1 MGIVNKEGSLYM
13 ATGIDNSGL
22 FTGLNQAEGRIDQ
35 FGKYVKDTSD
45 KIGMALTAG
54 FGGAV
59 LKSFASEIVNV
70 RGEMKMLESSF
81 EVLLGGKGVSGFMS
95 EMKQFAVDSP
105 LSMNGVANA
114 AQTLLGFG
122 IAAEKVMPTIKQ
134 IGDISMGN
142 EDRFKSL
149 SLAFAQMSA
158 TGKLMGQ
165 DLLQMINAGFNPLQ
179 VISEKTGKSIGELK
193 KDMESGAISSE
204 MVADAFA
211 SATKKGGKFY
221 GMTQKQ
227 AEGIR
232 GLQAQ
237 LEGGLQDAFNEIGKS
252 QEGLIAGGYKVATAL
267 VENYRLV
274 GEALTALI
282 ATYGVYKA
290 AMVFNT
296 SIDKT
301 VTVMRY
307 EAEIAELTKLLPLK
321 EQEANADLKTAV
333 ASGKLTQ
340 AKAEQL
346 IALRAEIQ
354 SKLEVIKANQATAVS
369 ELEAATSSHKAVLQ
383 RSLAS
388 KRLVIQRQ
396 TELALAASS
405 GNAAQYEA
413 AKKALLEAQEERSYN
428 VRMRKASA
436 DTLALTQS
444 RARSAATAVE
454 TMQTSINTATQNAN
468 TVSTNMLSVAK
479 NRLSLAVGKLTTAMA
494 SNPMTLLAASAV
506 ALGFVVYKL
515 VTATT
520 IQEKAQIALNK
531 ALDDAKKKKDDLSN
545 TTGSLLQVVNDSTK
559 TTFDQISAYKDL
571 QGLYPNL
578 LKNMDIQTF
587 KALSAT
593 EQQKLLNAA
602 MSEFDISNQDVQ
614 LAKYEQLLDDLTQN
628 IGKGASA
635 FGKYEQEAKKLL
647 GMDGFW
653 DSRLNDEFDVKR
665 VLEQTIVKL
674 KEEQKQRQENLK
686 EAELQAK
693 PEAERRKI
701 LEDQLSALKAQ
712 ESSLTESILKTGEY
726 KRNLDGTIS
735 PLSDAEK
742 KFDSISD
749 LLNNWNK
756 NPFAIKN
763 VFESANPVLND
774 LLMKMRLLNE
784 EKQKLTGQ
792 LAAPIVTA
800 VNKATLDEQIKAF
813 KEYEEGLAPDILK
826 KLRGGKSIVT
836 LGLSKERLSE
846 LQDIQDKY
854 KKIGDAAKKAKEDV
868 KIYEDPDK
876 VAKRQDKL
884 NNAAETA
891 AEKSRKKLE
900 ELSKAKG
907 KQSLQDIRTAK
918 DLEFQMTEARIRAM
932 DEGSAKVIAQMEF
945 DYEKEKEA
953 LKRQQEDALKTKKE
967 NARDI
972 FEADVKNKGKSF
984 DDSSIKLTDD
994 ERKKYADLQ
1003 VKSDEAY
1010 QKDKLTLE
1018 LQYMRDYIKEYG
1030 TFQEKKLTIAQ
1041 EYDKKIAAS
1050 ANEWDRK
1057 LLENQKKAALSS
1069 VDFDAIN
1076 KRIDWQGV
1084 FGNLTGMLDSQLKD
1098 LISGLKEYIKTD
1110 QFKQSSATDQK
1121 TVFDA
1126 IEKLRSV
1133 TPGGEGTL
1141 NFKEIQRQMDDLGN
1155 AINHLQIATLNE
1167 KTAYENLGKA
1177 QNEYDKA
1184 LKSNNQATIEGAK
1197 QALAMAQTAANTSSI
1212 AYKEA
1217 ESNVQNLGNGF
1228 KETATDT
1235 IDGLNLVSD
1244 GLNNFA
1250 SNSLPQIFKGLQ
1262 STVTG
1267 LSKLNIGGKVG
1278 EVIGTLSKTLSNAS
1292 VVGQII
1298 DAVLSILDVLKDGIG
1313 TLVSSLIDTVL
1324 GAIDGILKNIL
1335 SFDITKQ
1342 IAGSLKTGL
1351 SNILN
1356 TLSFGGFNS
1365 LISSINGGNAKE
1377 TAKTISR
1384 LTSSNEALKVSVDAL
1399 KDEIA
1404 GTNGSK
1410 SIQAYNEA
1418 VTAQERYSENLRKIL
1433 DAQMRY
1439 SNSHHSNAYYWDL
1452 DANSLKEV
1460 NKLLG
1465 TSLNNTWNDFSK
1477 LTADQMNEIRTHL
1490 PDVWSEMVNEGKYG
1504 DRFKDDWNNYA
1515 DQAGKVKE
1523 MTDDLR
1529 ENIAQISFDSLRDSF
1544 LNTLMDMDSDAEDFA
1559 DNFEEYLTKALL
1571 NFAVGDLL
1579 DSRIKKW
1586 YESWTDTI
1594 NEQNGK
1600 LTEAQIAQQKKEWE
1614 DIVKEGIA
1622 IRDNIT
1628 NSTGYTGKNDINGI
1642 TGVAASITQ
1651 DSANELNGNFYAL
1664 RQSVNEV
1671 RNINKQTQEYIKVQT
1686 GHISDVKEA
1695 VSSYKQVFADQLTY
1709 IKMTAENTAATASI
1723 LREIRDKGIDLR
1735 R

>member
-1 MGIVNKEGSLYM
+1 MPIQNRNGALFL

-22 FTGLNQAEGRIDQ
+22 YSGLRQAENQIGSFENFVTQSGQRI
-35 FGKYVKDTSD
+35 GAALG
-45 KIGMALTAG
+45 IGLGAAG
-54 FGGAV
+54 
-59 LKSFASEIVNV
+59 LKSFASEIINV
-70 RGEMKMLESSF
+70 RGEMQMLSTSF
-81 EVLLGGKGVSGFMS
+81 EALLGNKASADAMIGGIKDYVLN
-95 EMKQFAVDSP
+95 SP
-105 LSMNGVANA
+105 YSITGLSKAS
-114 AQTLLGFG
+114 QLLLGFG
-122 IAAEKVMPTIKQ
+122 VDAEKIMPTLKQ
-134 IGDISMGN
+134 IGDISMGSS
-142 EDRFKSL
+142 ERMYSL

-165 DLLQMINAGFNPLQ
+165 DLLQMVNAGFNPLQ
-179 VISEKTGKSIGELK
+179 EISRTTGKTINELR
-193 KDMESGAISSE
+193 KDMENGAISSE
-204 MVADAFA
+204 MVAQAFA
-211 SATKKGGKFY
+211 SVTSEGSRFY
-221 GMTQKQ
+221 NMAQKQ
-227 AEGIR
+227 ASGIK
-232 GLQAQ
+232 GLQGTLTSALSEMYNNIGESQ
-237 LEGGLQDAFNEIGKS
+237 NEVIV
-252 QEGLIAGGYKVATAL
+252 GGYKLATSL
-267 VENYRLV
+267 VQNYETV
-274 GEALTALI
+274 GTALTALI

-354 SKLEVIKANQATAVS
+354 SKLEVIKANQATAIS
-369 ELEAATSSHKAVLQ
+369 DLEAATASHKAALQ
-383 RSLAS
+383 RALAS
-388 KRLVIQRQ
+388 KAMVSQRQ
-396 TELALAASS
+396 MELSLAKLGGDAAQIELAQKS
-405 GNAAQYEA
+405 
-413 AKKALLEAQEERSYN
+413 LLQAQEERHIA
-428 VRMRKASA
+428 VKARKASA
-436 DTLALTQS
+436 DTLAIS
-444 RARSAATAVE
+444 RSQANAASVAIE

-468 TVSTNMLSVAK
+468 TVSTNVLTAAKTRLITVAK
-479 NRLSLAVGKLTTAMA
+479 NLWAVLAP
-494 SNPMTLLAASAV
+494 NPYILAAAAAV
-506 ALGFVVYKL
+506 ALGYSIYKI
-515 VTATT
+515 ATST
-520 IQEKAQIALNK
+520 TEAEKAIKKFNEEAGNQIIELNGVFNAYKRANEGTEEKKKLLDIIKSKYGEYIKSLIDEKGRINDIEEAQRMANK
-531 ALDDAKKKKDDLSN
+531 AL
-545 TTGSLLQVVNDSTK
+545 
-559 TTFDQISAYKDL
+559 
-571 QGLYPNL
+571 
-578 LKNMDIQTF
+578 
-587 KALSAT
+587 
-593 EQQKLLNAA
+593 
-602 MSEFDISNQDVQ
+602 
-614 LAKYEQLLDDLTQN
+614 
-628 IGKGASA
+628 
-635 FGKYEQEAKKLL
+635 
-647 GMDGFW
+647 
-653 DSRLNDEFDVKR
+653 
-665 VLEQTIVKL
+665 
-674 KEEQKQRQENLK
+674 EES
-686 EAELQAK
+686 
-693 PEAERRKI
+693 I
-701 LEDQLSALKAQ
+701 ALKIKN
-712 ESSLTESILKTGEY
+712 ESITEITSKEVKKQATALGELRNIIAKTDGDEVANLITSKVGKIFSDETKNTRDAALEVRKYLK
-726 KRNLDGTIS
+726 
-735 PLSDAEK
+735 
-742 KFDSISD
+742 DSGVD
-749 LLNNWNK
+749 LN
-756 NPFAIKN
+756 
-763 VFESANPVLND
+763 ERANMFGVSVSTVLND
-774 LLMKMRLLNE
+774 L
-784 EKQKLTGQ
+784 QASAST
-792 LAAPIVTA
+792 
-800 VNKATLDEQIKAF
+800 
-813 KEYEEGLAPDILK
+813 LK
-826 KLRGGKSIVT
+826 KEKKNIEDSFK
-836 LGLSKERLSE
+836 GLIQGEPINLYVPKREVDIPMYGAEYTKAKENWEKTKKE
-846 LQDIQDKY
+846 LQKIDKDKNQFT
-854 KKIGDAAKKAKEDV
+854 KKQHEDAVAAEKKAKEDF
-868 KIYEDPDK
+868 E
-876 VAKRQDKL
+876 KL
-884 NNAAETA
+884 GGQTKDTSKAEESA

-953 LKRQQEDALKTKKE
+953 LKRQQEDALKTKKD

-1003 VKSDEAY
+1003 IKSDEAY

-1057 LLENQKKAALSS
+1057 ILENQKKAALSS

-1141 NFKEIQRQMDDLGN
+1141 NFKDIQRQMDDLGN

-1167 KTAYENLGKA
+1167 KTAYDNLGKA

-1197 QALAMAQTAANTSSI
+1197 RALAMAQTAANTSSI

-1490 PDVWSEMVNEGKYG
+1490 PDVWSEMINEGKYG

-1523 MTDDLR
+1523 MTEDLR
-1529 ENIAQISFDSLRDSF
+1529 ENVAQISFDSLRDNF
-1544 LNTLMDMDSDAEDFA
+1544 VNALMDMESDAEDFA
-1559 DNFEEYLTKALL
+1559 DNFEEIMMRSLL
-1571 NFAVGDLL
+1571 NFAVGDML
-1579 DSRIKKW
+1579 DNDLKKW
-1586 YESWTDTI
+1586 YDSWTDTI
-1594 NEQNGK
+1594 NKQGGK
-1600 LTEAQIAQQKKEWE
+1600 LTPEQLAQYQKEW
-1614 DIVKEGIA
+1614 KEYVQKGIDK
-1622 IRDNIT
+1622 RDELADL
-1628 NSTGYTGKNDINGI
+1628 TGYTGKNDINGI

-1651 DSANELNGNFYAL
+1651 DSANELNGNFYAV
-1664 RQSVNEV
+1664 RQSVNDI

-1723 LREIRDKGIDLR
+1723 LREIRDNGLIMKR
-1735 R
+1735 

>member
-1 MGIVNKEGSLYM
+1 MPIQNRNGALFL

-22 FTGLNQAEGRIDQ
+22 YSGLRQAENQIGSFENFVTQSGQRI
-35 FGKYVKDTSD
+35 GT
-45 KIGMALTAG
+45 ALGVG
-54 FGGAV
+54 FGVVG
-59 LKSFASEIVNV
+59 LKSFASEIINV
-70 RGEMKMLESSF
+70 RGEMQMLSTSF
-81 EVLLGGKGVSGFMS
+81 EALLGNKASADAMIGGIKDYVLN
-95 EMKQFAVDSP
+95 SP
-105 LSMNGVANA
+105 YSITGLSKAS
-114 AQTLLGFG
+114 QLLLGFG
-122 IAAEKVMPTIKQ
+122 VDAEKIMPTLKQ
-134 IGDISMGN
+134 IGDISMGSS
-142 EDRFKSL
+142 ERMYSL

-158 TGKLMGQ
+158 TGRLMGQ

-179 VISEKTGKSIGELK
+179 TISEKTGKSMGDLK
-193 KDMESGAISSE
+193 KDMENGAISSE

-211 SATKKGGKFY
+211 SVSAEGGRFY
-221 GMTQKQ
+221 NMAQKQ
-227 AEGIR
+227 ASGIK
-232 GLQAQ
+232 GLQGTLTSALSEMYNNIGESQ
-237 LEGGLQDAFNEIGKS
+237 NEVIV
-252 QEGLIAGGYKVATAL
+252 GGYKMATSL
-267 VENYRLV
+267 VQNYETV
-274 GEALTALI
+274 GTALTALI
-282 ATYGVYKA
+282 ATYGLYKA

-307 EAEIAELTKLLPLK
+307 EAEIAEITKLLPLK

-346 IALRAEIQ
+346 IALRAEMQ
-354 SKLEVIKANQATAVS
+354 SKLEVIKANHATAVS

-436 DTLALTQS
+436 DALALAQS

-468 TVSTNMLSVAK
+468 IVSTNVLTAAKTRLITVAK
-479 NRLSLAVGKLTTAMA
+479 NLWAVLAP
-494 SNPMTLLAASAV
+494 NPYILAAAAAV
-506 ALGFVVYKL
+506 ALGYGIYKL
-515 VTATT
+515 ATYT
-520 IQEKAQIALNK
+520 TEAEKAIKKFNEEAGNQIIELNGVF
-531 ALDDAKKKKDDLSN
+531 N
-545 TTGSLLQVVNDSTK
+545 
-559 TTFDQISAYKDL
+559 AYKRANE
-571 QGLYPNL
+571 G
-578 LKNMDIQTF
+578 
-587 KALSAT
+587 T
-593 EQQKLLNAA
+593 EEK
-602 MSEFDISNQDVQ
+602 
-614 LAKYEQLLDDLTQN
+614 
-628 IGKGASA
+628 
-635 FGKYEQEAKKLL
+635 KKLL
-647 GMDGFW
+647 DIIKSKYGEYIKSLIDEKG
-653 DSRLNDEFDVKR
+653 RINDIEAAQR
-665 VLEQTIVKL
+665 MANQAL
-674 KEEQKQRQENLK
+674 KESIALKIKNESITEITSKEIKKQADYLGDLRKIIAKNEGDEVANLMISKVGDIFSDESKTARDAALEAQKYLTDAGVGLDETSSLFGDSVGRILSNLQSSANSLKNEKKNIEDSFKGLIQGNPINVYVPKREVDIPMYGAEYTKAK
-686 EAELQAK
+686 ESWEKTKKELQ
-693 PEAERRKI
+693 KI
-701 LEDQLSALKAQ
+701 DKDKNQFTKKQYEDA
-712 ESSLTESILKTGEY
+712 
-726 KRNLDGTIS
+726 
-735 PLSDAEK
+735 
-742 KFDSISD
+742 
-749 LLNNWNK
+749 
-756 NPFAIKN
+756 
-763 VFESANPVLND
+763 
-774 LLMKMRLLNE
+774 
-784 EKQKLTGQ
+784 
-792 LAAPIVTA
+792 VTA
-800 VNKATLDEQIKAF
+800 E
-813 KEYEEGLAPDILK
+813 
-826 KLRGGKSIVT
+826 
-836 LGLSKERLSE
+836 
-846 LQDIQDKY
+846 
-854 KKIGDAAKKAKEDV
+854 KKAKEDF
-868 KIYEDPDK
+868 E
-876 VAKRQDKL
+876 KL
-884 NNAAETA
+884 GGQTKDTSKADESA
-891 AEKSRKKLE
+891 AEKTRKKLE

-953 LKRQQEDALKTKKE
+953 LKRQQEDALKTKKD

-1030 TFQEKKLTIAQ
+1030 TFQEKKLAIAQ

-1084 FGNLTGMLDSQLKD
+1084 FGNLTGMLDIQLKD

-1141 NFKEIQRQMDDLGN
+1141 NFKDIQRQMDDLGN

-1167 KTAYENLGKA
+1167 KTAYDNLGKA

-1197 QALAMAQTAANTSSI
+1197 RALAMAQTAANTSSI

-1490 PDVWSEMVNEGKYG
+1490 PDVWSEMINEGKYG

-1515 DQAGKVKE
+1515 DQAGKVKK

-1544 LNTLMDMDSDAEDFA
+1544 LNTLMDMDSNAEDFA

-1628 NSTGYTGKNDINGI
+1628 NSTGYTGKNDIKGI
-1642 TGVAASITQ
+1642 KGVAASITQ

-1664 RQSVNEV
+1664 RQSVNDI
-1671 RNINKQTQEYIKVQT
+1671 RNINRQTQDYIKIQT

-1695 VSSYKQVFADQLTY
+1695 VNSYKQVFADQLTY
-1709 IKMTAENTAATASI
+1709 IKMTAENTATTVSI
-1723 LREIRDKGIDLR
+1723 LREIRDNGLIMKR
-1735 R
+1735 

>member
-1 MGIVNKEGSLYM
+1 MGIINRDGALWMS
-13 ATGIDNSGL
+13 TGIDNSGL
-22 FTGLNQAEGRIDQ
+22 YSGLNQAENRVDQ
-35 FGKYVKDTSD
+35 FEAHIKRVGDNITRLTGIGFGVAGLKAFGD
-45 KIGMALTAG
+45 KI
-54 FGGAV
+54 V
-59 LKSFASEIVNV
+59 DV
-70 RGEMKMLESSF
+70 RGEMQLLETSF
-81 EVLLGGKGVSGFMS
+81 GVLLGNEAKANKMLS
-95 EMKQFAVDSP
+95 EIKEYNIQSP
-105 LSMNGVANA
+105 LSLNGISKA
-114 AQTLLGFG
+114 AQLLLGFNVE
-122 IAAEKVMPTIKQ
+122 AEKVMPTLRQ
-134 IGDISMGN
+134 LGDISMG
-142 EDRFKSL
+142 DTGRFQSL
-149 SLAFAQMSA
+149 ALAFAQMSA
-158 TGKLMGQ
+158 AGKLMGQ

-179 VISEKTGKSIGELK
+179 EISKNTGKSLIELRK
-193 KDMESGAISSE
+193 EMENGAISSE
-204 MVADAFA
+204 MVAAAFA
-211 SATKKGGKFY
+211 SATEKGGKFY
-221 GMTQKQ
+221 GMTEKQ
-227 AEGIR
+227 AEGIK
-232 GLQAQ
+232 GLQAK
-237 LEGGLQDAFNEIGKS
+237 LEGALIDAFNQVGES
-252 QEGLIAGGYKVATAL
+252 QEGLIAGGYKVATSL

-321 EQEANADLKTAV
+321 EQEANADLKSAV

-354 SKLEVIKANQATAVS
+354 SKLEVIKANQATAIS
-369 ELEAATSSHKAVLQ
+369 DLEAATASHKAALQ
-383 RSLAS
+383 RALAS
-388 KRLVIQRQ
+388 KAMVSQRQ
-396 TELALAASS
+396 MELSLAKLGGDAAQIELAQKS
-405 GNAAQYEA
+405 
-413 AKKALLEAQEERSYN
+413 LLQAQEERHIA
-428 VRMRKASA
+428 VKARKASA
-436 DTLALTQS
+436 DALAIS
-444 RARSAATAVE
+444 RSQANAASVAVE

-468 TVSTNMLSVAK
+468 TVSTNVLTAAKTRLITVAK
-479 NRLSLAVGKLTTAMA
+479 NLWAVLAP
-494 SNPMTLLAASAV
+494 NPYILAAAAAV
-506 ALGFVVYKL
+506 ALGYGIYKL
-515 VTATT
+515 VTRTTEFEEAQKRVNKATKDF
-520 IQEKAQIALNK
+520 QGEVASEKAQIDILFGRLKAAKEGTEKYQKVKDEIISKYGKYLEGLNAETRSLHNVSEAYKAITENATKAAKARALESSIENSAK
-531 ALDDAKKKKDDLSN
+531 AFGESYSENITKIQDAFLRKYGNERGTKLFSK
-545 TTGSLLQVVNDSTK
+545 LQ
-559 TTFDQISAYKDL
+559 DQIDA
-571 QGLYPNL
+571 GLNI
-578 LKNMDIQTF
+578 NQ
-587 KALSAT
+587 
-593 EQQKLLNAA
+593 
-602 MSEFDISNQDVQ
+602 MSEDVQAAISLWDDVITSEGAGYAHTVNFIESRVDAISNSRKVFEEENKRLNNVFDNI
-614 LAKYEQLLDDLTQN
+614 LKIDDK
-628 IGKGASA
+628 GKEPMTPKIYGADYKA
-635 FGKYEQEAKKLL
+635 AEKEWKEAKTAL
-647 GMDGFW
+647 
-653 DSRLNDEFDVKR
+653 
-665 VLEQTIVKL
+665 I
-674 KEEQKQRQENLK
+674 
-686 EAELQAK
+686 
-693 PEAERRKI
+693 KI
-701 LEDQLSALKAQ
+701 EKDKDKYTSD
-712 ESSLTESILKTGEY
+712 EY
-726 KRNLDGTIS
+726 KN
-735 PLSDAEK
+735 AKEK
-742 KFDSISD
+742 
-749 LLNNWNK
+749 
-756 NPFAIKN
+756 
-763 VFESANPVLND
+763 E
-774 LLMKMRLLNE
+774 
-784 EKQKLTGQ
+784 
-792 LAAPIVTA
+792 
-800 VNKATLDEQIKAF
+800 
-813 KEYEEGLAPDILK
+813 
-826 KLRGGKSIVT
+826 
-836 LGLSKERLSE
+836 
-846 LQDIQDKY
+846 
-854 KKIGDAAKKAKEDV
+854 KKAKES
-868 KIYEDPDK
+868 YESWGGKTKDTSKAD
-876 VAKRQDKL
+876 
-884 NNAAETA
+884 ESA
-891 AEKSRKKLE
+891 AEKTRKKLE
-900 ELSKAKG
+900 DLNKAKE
-907 KQSLQDIRTAK
+907 KQSLQDIRAAK

-953 LKRQQEDALKTKKE
+953 LKRQQEDALKTKKD

-1003 VKSDEAY
+1003 IKSDEAY

-1030 TFQEKKLTIAQ
+1030 TFQEKKLAIAQ

-1141 NFKEIQRQMDDLGN
+1141 NFKDIQRQMDDLGN

-1167 KTAYENLGKA
+1167 KTAYDNLGKA

-1197 QALAMAQTAANTSSI
+1197 RALAMAQTAANTSSI

-1490 PDVWSEMVNEGKYG
+1490 PDVWSEMINEGKYG

-1523 MTDDLR
+1523 MTEDLR
-1529 ENIAQISFDSLRDSF
+1529 ENVAQISFDSLRDNF
-1544 LNTLMDMDSDAEDFA
+1544 VNALMDMESDAEDFA
-1559 DNFEEYLTKALL
+1559 DNFEEIMMRSLL
-1571 NFAVGDLL
+1571 NFAVGDML
-1579 DSRIKKW
+1579 DNDLKKW
-1586 YESWTDTI
+1586 YDSWSDTI
-1594 NEQNGK
+1594 NEQGGT
-1600 LTEAQIAQQKKEWE
+1600 LTPDQLDQYQKEW
-1614 DIVKEGIA
+1614 KEYVQKGIDERNKLA
-1622 IRDNIT
+1622 DL
-1628 NSTGYTGKNDINGI
+1628 TGYTGKNDINGI

-1664 RQSVNEV
+1664 RQSVNDV

-1695 VSSYKQVFADQLTY
+1695 VSSYKQVFSDQLEY
-1709 IKMTAENTAATASI
+1709 QKQIAENTAATASI
-1723 LREIRDKGIDLR
+1723 LRDIRDKGIDLR

>member
-1 MGIVNKEGSLYM
+1 MPIQNRDGALFL

-22 FTGLNQAEGRIDQ
+22 NSGLSDAERRI
-35 FGKYVKDTSD
+35 
-45 KIGMALTAG
+45 
-54 FGGAV
+54 
-59 LKSFASEIVNV
+59 N
-70 RGEMKMLESSF
+70 SF
-81 EVLLGGKGVSGFMS
+81 E
-95 EMKQFAVDSP
+95 Q
-105 LSMNGVANA
+105 
-114 AQTLLGFG
+114 
-122 IAAEKVMPTIKQ
+122 
-134 IGDISMGN
+134 
-142 EDRFKSL
+142 
-149 SLAFAQMSA
+149 SA
-158 TGKLMGQ
+158 T
-165 DLLQMINAGFNPLQ
+165 NA
-179 VISEKTGKSIGELK
+179 GKSISNALDLK
-193 KDMESGAISSE
+193 LAIE
-204 MVADAFA
+204 A
-211 SATKKGGKFY
+211 
-221 GMTQKQ
+221 QKQ
-227 AEGIR
+227 AIASLEEQYKRSKTAFDSLGNNFTPNHRFSDKEIEVLRKQYDEAKKNIEDARRALDREKKALQELELQEKQLSNTRQQSATSYMTQMRKIR
-232 GLQAQ
+232 QEMQELAMAGKQESPRYRELESELTRVGTAYRRVMSEQRLLTTAGNAQLAGMIQGVTGLSGAFSAAQGVSSLFIKNNEQLTAIQTKLQAAISITMGLQA
-237 LEGGLQDAFNEIGKS
+237 
-252 QEGLIAGGYKVATAL
+252 IANTMHATSSFRITTVTKATAL
-267 VENYRLV
+267 WTTANY
-274 GEALTALI
+274 AL
-282 ATYGVYKA
+282 
-290 AMVFNT
+290 
-296 SIDKT
+296 
-301 VTVMRY
+301 
-307 EAEIAELTKLLPLK
+307 
-321 EQEANADLKTAV
+321 
-333 ASGKLTQ
+333 GK
-340 AKAEQL
+340 
-346 IALRAEIQ
+346 
-354 SKLEVIKANQATAVS
+354 SFIKMGT
-369 ELEAATSSHKAVLQ
+369 
-383 RSLAS
+383 
-388 KRLVIQRQ
+388 
-396 TELALAASS
+396 
-405 GNAAQYEA
+405 
-413 AKKALLEAQEERSYN
+413 
-428 VRMRKASA
+428 
-436 DTLALTQS
+436 
-444 RARSAATAVE
+444 SAATAR
-454 TMQTSINTATQNAN
+454 I
-468 TVSTNMLSVAK
+468 
-479 NRLSLAVGKLTTAMA
+479 
-494 SNPMTLLAASAV
+494 ASAGLLSFGIG
-506 ALGFVVYKL
+506 ALIVGVGL
-515 VTATT
+515 L
-520 IQEKAQIALNK
+520 I
-531 ALDDAKKKKDDLSN
+531 KK
-545 TTGSLLQVVNDSTK
+545 
-559 TTFDQISAYKDL
+559 Y
-571 QGLYPNL
+571 
-578 LKNMDIQTF
+578 
-587 KALSAT
+587 
-593 EQQKLLNAA
+593 
-602 MSEFDISNQDVQ
+602 QDWS
-614 LAKYEQLLDDLTQN
+614 K
-628 IGKGASA
+628 
-635 FGKYEQEAKKLL
+635 EQERKTKL
-647 GMDGFW
+647 
-653 DSRLNDEFDVKR
+653 
-665 VLEQTIVKL
+665 L
-674 KEEQKQRQENLK
+674 KEEQAVLREANKNTNEQLIKVKALEAVLRNSNETYSKRNIALNELK
-686 EAELQAK
+686 TIMPTYNALLSKEGKLIEDNTGALKKYVRELK
-693 PEAERRKI
+693 N
-701 LEDQLSALKAQ
+701 SALAKIYVDKYAKAQ
-712 ESSLTESILKTGEY
+712 EDYETWLDNLSPVDKKIRDLSDEDLKKTGVDLSAEWKRIRKEEIEHQKALQKWDQKSQEY
-726 KRNLDGTIS
+726 IAKDIDKVEANTKEYWEIQQKSALARLNTMKE
-735 PLSDAEK
+735 EK
-742 KFDSISD
+742 KGSKEWTQALAEYNQASTKLKQWDFSD
-749 LLNNWNK
+749 
-756 NPFAIKN
+756 
-763 VFESANPVLND
+763 
-774 LLMKMRLLNE
+774 
-784 EKQKLTGQ
+784 
-792 LAAPIVTA
+792 TA
-800 VNKATLDEQIKAF
+800 KNKAE
-813 KEYEEGLAPDILK
+813 
-826 KLRGGKSIVT
+826 S
-836 LGLSKERLSE
+836 
-846 LQDIQDKY
+846 
-854 KKIGDAAKKAKEDV
+854 
-868 KIYEDPDK
+868 
-876 VAKRQDKL
+876 
-884 NNAAETA
+884 A
-891 AEKSRKKLE
+891 AEKTRKKLE

-918 DLEFQMTEARIRAM
+918 DLEFKMTEARIRAM

-953 LKRQQEDALKTKKE
+953 LKRQQEDALKTKKD

-1057 LLENQKKAALSS
+1057 ILENQKKAALSS

-1141 NFKEIQRQMDDLGN
+1141 NFKDIQRQMDDLGN

-1167 KTAYENLGKA
+1167 KTAYDNLGKA

-1197 QALAMAQTAANTSSI
+1197 RALAMAQTAANTSSI

-1490 PDVWSEMVNEGKYG
+1490 PDVWSEMINEGKYG

-1523 MTDDLR
+1523 MTEDLR

-1651 DSANELNGNFYAL
+1651 DSANELNGNFYAV
-1664 RQSVNEV
+1664 RQSLNDV

-1695 VSSYKQVFADQLTY
+1695 VSSYKQVFADQLEY
-1709 IKMTAENTAATASI
+1709 QKQIAENTAATASI
-1723 LREIRDKGIDLR
+1723 LRDIRDKGIDLR

>member
-1 MGIVNKEGSLYM
+1 M
-13 ATGIDNSGL
+13 D
-22 FTGLNQAEGRIDQ
+22 TGLGFNITANDREFLNALNRSGRAVNTFSNNVISEGDRIELMFNKMSRAAGMFGISFGAKELISNIVQVRNQFQQLEIAFGTMLKSTEKATTLMSELQTFAANTPFGLQSAASGAKQLIAYGSQAEDVIKELTMLGDVAAGTGQQIGDLVYLYGTLRMQGRAYLMDIRQFAGRGIPIYAELAKVLGVAEGKVNELVSAGKVGFPEVEQAFKNMTTAGGMYGGLMAEQSKSIGGRWEELKDNIDAAFNSIGKSSEGIIYSSIDGLNLLVANYEKLGKILLALVATYGAYRAAVMLCAAAENIRYQATLAQMAGMTKMQAITDVLRAKTAALNATLLANPYVAVTVVVVGLVAAMLALRDSTTGAEKAQAELNKRKEEAAQKEEEHRNEIEKLITASTNQALADLERTDALEKLKQKYPQIFAKYDIETLKLADILSIKKQIAEIDAGEKVKSNKSGYEKAKSDASIATNNYNRLKNTNAAWQGYDIALSDAKNKMDYANKILDDYESKVQNDRINSFISGINKMTDTQIKAELAARQRLQAEMQHNDVKSGTTKGGVLDGEFNTDQ
-35 FGKYVKDTSD
+35 IKQQTDALTSELNKRKVPVKSYIEWEKQYNSDLKGLQNQRKKIEQNNSKLSEADLKKQLDDIDSKIKAKKDEIKTLTGKTKDTS
-45 KIGMALTAG
+45 KA
-54 FGGAV
+54 
-59 LKSFASEIVNV
+59 E
-70 RGEMKMLESSF
+70 ES
-81 EVLLGGKGVSGFMS
+81 
-95 EMKQFAVDSP
+95 
-105 LSMNGVANA
+105 
-114 AQTLLGFG
+114 
-122 IAAEKVMPTIKQ
+122 AAEKT
-134 IGDISMGN
+134 
-142 EDRFKSL
+142 
-149 SLAFAQMSA
+149 
-158 TGKLMGQ
+158 
-165 DLLQMINAGFNPLQ
+165 
-179 VISEKTGKSIGELK
+179 
-193 KDMESGAISSE
+193 
-204 MVADAFA
+204 
-211 SATKKGGKFY
+211 
-221 GMTQKQ
+221 
-227 AEGIR
+227 
-232 GLQAQ
+232 
-237 LEGGLQDAFNEIGKS
+237 
-252 QEGLIAGGYKVATAL
+252 
-267 VENYRLV
+267 
-274 GEALTALI
+274 
-282 ATYGVYKA
+282 
-290 AMVFNT
+290 
-296 SIDKT
+296 
-301 VTVMRY
+301 
-307 EAEIAELTKLLPLK
+307 
-321 EQEANADLKTAV
+321 
-333 ASGKLTQ
+333 
-340 AKAEQL
+340 
-346 IALRAEIQ
+346 
-354 SKLEVIKANQATAVS
+354 
-369 ELEAATSSHKAVLQ
+369 
-383 RSLAS
+383 
-388 KRLVIQRQ
+388 
-396 TELALAASS
+396 
-405 GNAAQYEA
+405 
-413 AKKALLEAQEERSYN
+413 
-428 VRMRKASA
+428 
-436 DTLALTQS
+436 
-444 RARSAATAVE
+444 
-454 TMQTSINTATQNAN
+454 
-468 TVSTNMLSVAK
+468 
-479 NRLSLAVGKLTTAMA
+479 
-494 SNPMTLLAASAV
+494 
-506 ALGFVVYKL
+506 
-515 VTATT
+515 
-520 IQEKAQIALNK
+520 
-531 ALDDAKKKKDDLSN
+531 
-545 TTGSLLQVVNDSTK
+545 
-559 TTFDQISAYKDL
+559 
-571 QGLYPNL
+571 
-578 LKNMDIQTF
+578 
-587 KALSAT
+587 
-593 EQQKLLNAA
+593 
-602 MSEFDISNQDVQ
+602 
-614 LAKYEQLLDDLTQN
+614 
-628 IGKGASA
+628 
-635 FGKYEQEAKKLL
+635 
-647 GMDGFW
+647 
-653 DSRLNDEFDVKR
+653 
-665 VLEQTIVKL
+665 
-674 KEEQKQRQENLK
+674 
-686 EAELQAK
+686 
-693 PEAERRKI
+693 
-701 LEDQLSALKAQ
+701 
-712 ESSLTESILKTGEY
+712 
-726 KRNLDGTIS
+726 
-735 PLSDAEK
+735 
-742 KFDSISD
+742 
-749 LLNNWNK
+749 
-756 NPFAIKN
+756 
-763 VFESANPVLND
+763 
-774 LLMKMRLLNE
+774 
-784 EKQKLTGQ
+784 
-792 LAAPIVTA
+792 
-800 VNKATLDEQIKAF
+800 
-813 KEYEEGLAPDILK
+813 
-826 KLRGGKSIVT
+826 
-836 LGLSKERLSE
+836 
-846 LQDIQDKY
+846 
-854 KKIGDAAKKAKEDV
+854 
-868 KIYEDPDK
+868 
-876 VAKRQDKL
+876 
-884 NNAAETA
+884 
-891 AEKSRKKLE
+891 RKKLE

-953 LKRQQEDALKTKKE
+953 LKRQQEDALKTKKD

-1010 QKDKLTLE
+1010 QKDKLTFE

-1057 LLENQKKAALSS
+1057 ILENQKKAALSS

-1141 NFKEIQRQMDDLGN
+1141 NFKDIQRQMDDLGN

-1167 KTAYENLGKA
+1167 KTAYDNLGKA

-1197 QALAMAQTAANTSSI
+1197 RALAMAQTAANTSSI

-1490 PDVWSEMVNEGKYG
+1490 PDVWSEMINEGKYG

-1523 MTDDLR
+1523 MTEDLR

-1664 RQSVNEV
+1664 RQSVNDV

-1695 VSSYKQVFADQLTY
+1695 VNSYKQVFVDMVEYQ
-1709 IKMTAENTAATASI
+1709 KQTANNTATTVTI
-1723 LREIRDKGIDLR
+1723 LREIRDNGLIMKR
-1735 R
+1735 